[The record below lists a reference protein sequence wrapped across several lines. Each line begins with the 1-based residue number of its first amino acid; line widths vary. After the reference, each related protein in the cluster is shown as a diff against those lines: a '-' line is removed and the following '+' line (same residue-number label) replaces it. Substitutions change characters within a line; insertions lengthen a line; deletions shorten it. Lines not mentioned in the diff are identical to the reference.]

1 MSLDH
6 RRASATLHITN
17 AAGAPIANSRLH
29 IEQTNHRFLFGCG
42 AFDTIP
48 FTNEKKDDP
57 FLKDRVDKWL
67 KLFNYGTMSFYWGR
81 YEPEEG
87 KPEFESRMKASRFL
101 VEHGKRVKGHP
112 LCWHTVCADW
122 LLKYDDKTILDKQLE
137 RIHRDITAFAGVVD
151 MWDVINEAV
160 IMPEFDRYDNAV
172 TRICRRYGR
181 VQLIKEVF
189 EAARTANPDAVLLIN
204 DFNLSERYAEL
215 IAQCLDAGV
224 PIGAI
229 GLQTHQHQGYMGEEK
244 LMEVLKRFEV
254 FGLPLHFT
262 ENTLVSGH
270 LMPPEIVDLNDYQIP
285 EWPTTP
291 EGEERQAREW
301 EEMYGILFAHPR
313 VEAVTAW
320 DFSDGMWLGAPSG
333 LIAADNRVK
342 PAYMAL
348 DRLINGEWRTA
359 CDVVTDENGCAPI
372 EGFKGSYSLTTGRA
386 ASVFELDH
394 SGDRIDITV

>member
-87 KPEFESRMKASRFL
+87 KPEFESRMNASRFL